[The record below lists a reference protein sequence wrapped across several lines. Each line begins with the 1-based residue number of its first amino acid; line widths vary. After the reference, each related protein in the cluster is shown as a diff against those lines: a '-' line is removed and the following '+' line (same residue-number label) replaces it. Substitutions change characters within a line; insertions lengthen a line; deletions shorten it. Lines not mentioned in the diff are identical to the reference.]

1 MPIHNLKFTHPKP
14 IERVKIEK
22 ISDEEAR
29 AIVSEFVRKKNVEKV
44 EISTVAQKG
53 EYLVVTGICQINIE
67 GHMWAERFEVVI
79 DKKGKIKY
87 TEFWLL

>member
-1 MPIHNLKFTHPKP
+1 LK
-14 IERVKIEK
+14 K

-29 AIVSEFVRKKNVEKV
+29 AIVSEFVRKKKNIEKV
-44 EISTVAQKG
+44 EISTVTQKG
-53 EYLVVTGICQINIE
+53 EYLVVTGTCPINIE
-67 GHMWAERFEVVI
+67 GHTWAEKFEIVI